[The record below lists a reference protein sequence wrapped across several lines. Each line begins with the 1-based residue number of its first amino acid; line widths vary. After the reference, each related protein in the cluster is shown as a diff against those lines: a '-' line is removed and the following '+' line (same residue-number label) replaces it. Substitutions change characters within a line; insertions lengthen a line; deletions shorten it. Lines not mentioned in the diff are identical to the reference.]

1 MLAINHAQL
10 AVTITLGG
18 ALYYNQPFYLPLI
31 MFVIFAGVLPDI
43 DHPGSEL
50 GRFFKPV
57 GMILPHRGI
66 THSILGSAI
75 VIGTLYYTLQFNR
88 ILSTIFFIGAIFG
101 WNLCKKIFAQHLL
114 SLDQKTHNLVSR
126 KQTELVLGIINFI
139 INFLLL
145 IILFLLWK
153 QQYGQQIF
161 YLISIG
167 YLAHLVGDFVTIE
180 GIPLLWPIKKKFG
193 LKLFRTG
200 GAIES
205 FIGFCLFFFN
215 IYLFYIYGMQYNV
228 WTTEYWFSSFLLA

>member
-10 AVTITLGG
+10 AVTIALGG
-18 ALYYNQPFYLPLI
+18 ALVYNQPFYLPLI

-50 GRFFKPV
+50 GRFFKPI
-57 GMILPHRGI
+57 GMVLPHRGV

-75 VIGTLYYTLQFNR
+75 VISTLYYTLQFNR
-88 ILSTIFFIGAIFG
+88 VLSTIFFIGAIFG

-114 SLDQKTHNLVSR
+114 SLDEKTHNLVSR
-126 KQTELVLGIINFI
+126 RQTEIALGMFNFI

-161 YLISIG
+161 YLISLG
-167 YLAHLVGDFVTIE
+167 YIAHLVGDFVTIE
-180 GIPLLWPIKKKFG
+180 GIPLFWPIKKKFG
-193 LKLFRTG
+193 LRMFRTG
-200 GAIES
+200 GAIEGL
-205 FIGFCLFFFN
+205 IGFCLFFVN
-215 IYLFYIYGMQYNV
+215 IYLVYKYGLQYNV
-228 WTTEYWFSSFLLA
+228 WTPEYWFSSLLS